1 MAFAAVAGTSVA
13 RRRAVKRLMRGI
25 PVIMNPIQVEGPAV
39 EPVPLADMKAHLRV
53 DHDAEDALIEGLT
66 KAARLMVE
74 AASRRLLVEQT
85 WRVVLDRW
93 PETGTLLLPLS
104 PLIAVESITFVDA
117 SGGSIAIPPERI
129 DADGMSDPPRIAV
142 SDPPQPGR
150 ARNGIVV
157 TVRAGYGA
165 APEDVPA
172 TLRLAVKIIVARWF
186 ENRGDIAGDQTLP
199 PDALALIAPFRRAR
213 L

>member
-1 MAFAAVAGTSVA
+1 
-13 RRRAVKRLMRGI
+13 
-25 PVIMNPIQVEGPAV
+25 MNPIQVEGPAV
-39 EPVPLADMKAHLRV
+39 EPVALADMKAHLRV
-53 DHDAEDALIEGLT
+53 DHDAEDALIEGLI

-74 AASRRLLVEQT
+74 AASRRLLIAQT
-85 WRVVLDRW
+85 WRVHLDRW
-93 PETGTLLLPLS
+93 PDTGRLLLPLS
-104 PLIAVESITFVDA
+104 PLIGVESITVVDA
-117 SGGSIAIPPERI
+117 SGATIPIPPERI
-129 DADGMSDPPRIAV
+129 DADGLSDPPRITVA
-142 SDPPQPGR
+142 DPPQPGR
-150 ARNGIVV
+150 ERSGIVV
-157 TVRAGYGA
+157 TIRAGYGA

>member
-1 MAFAAVAGTSVA
+1 
-13 RRRAVKRLMRGI
+13 
-25 PVIMNPIQVEGPAV
+25 MNPIQVEGPAV
-39 EPVPLADMKAHLRV
+39 EPVALADMKAHLRV

-85 WRVVLDRW
+85 WRVALDRW

-129 DADGMSDPPRIAV
+129 DADAMSDPPRIAV

-165 APEDVPA
+165 APGDVPA
-172 TLRLAVKIIVARWF
+172 TLRLAIKIIVARWF
-186 ENRGDIAGDQTLP
+186 ENRGDLAGDQTLP
-199 PDALALIAPFRRAR
+199 PDALAMIAPFRRAR